1 MKEILDK
8 IELKHFISNDEF
20 LKSKYPDD
28 KNSINS
34 KNMQIA
40 YNTIS
45 NWENYQPSKLINL
58 EKISKNVV

>member
-8 IELKHFISNDEF
+8 IELKHFISNDGF

-45 NWENYQPSKLINL
+45 IDKY
-58 EKISKNVV
+58 VVNKFNQN

>member
-45 NWENYQPSKLINL
+45 NWENYQPSKLIN
-58 EKISKNVV
+58 